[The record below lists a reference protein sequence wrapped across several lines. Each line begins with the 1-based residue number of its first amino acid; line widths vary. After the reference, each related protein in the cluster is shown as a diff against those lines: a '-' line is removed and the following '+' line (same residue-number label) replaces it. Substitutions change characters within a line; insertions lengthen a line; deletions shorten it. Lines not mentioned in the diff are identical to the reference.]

1 MNTSSTIIFAIY
13 RITRKEVLLLNLN
26 IDQLRHMCIYFEPLQ
41 SVKAQEEYKRLVMQ
55 LERFT
60 EPLYANRTHSK
71 RRLNDNITDEEKI
84 TKILNK
90 LEQMGTIAEA
100 YKNYC

>member
-1 MNTSSTIIFAIY
+1 
-13 RITRKEVLLLNLN
+13 
-26 IDQLRHMCIYFEPLQ
+26 MCIYFEPLQ
-41 SVKAQEEYKRLVMQ
+41 NVKAQEEYKRLVMQ

-100 YKNYC
+100 YKIIVKTFENLNSSYVNKRGDKN